1 MVGMIAAY
9 FTSPRRTEYLYVHI
23 AKTIPEQ
30 RNQIGVAFFLFL
42 KNHLPVS
49 VQRGKESL
57 GFTGR
62 KSRVCGAYGHLCAL

>member
-30 RNQIGVAFFLFL
+30 RNQIGVAFSLFL
-42 KNHLPVS
+42 KNYLPAS

-57 GFTGR
+57 GFIGR
-62 KSRVCGAYGHLCAL
+62 KSLVRGAYGHFCTL